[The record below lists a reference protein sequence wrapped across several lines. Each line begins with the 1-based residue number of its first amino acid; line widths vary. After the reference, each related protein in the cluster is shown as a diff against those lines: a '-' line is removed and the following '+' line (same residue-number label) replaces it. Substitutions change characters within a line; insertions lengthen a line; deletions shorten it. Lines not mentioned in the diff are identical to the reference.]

1 MPNLGLGSNIPLVRL
16 TTNLCPVLPG
26 STDAAIGRYQ
36 REYSLLNHFGMQA
49 NVIIAATY
57 TNTKAESIVL
67 SKELVYAALQQIG
80 PQYPELGTTTFCRP
94 SKTKTGQHRRWSAF
108 LRQIN
113 LDDHVKFINIPA
125 EEEAKGLTTTIERYH
140 NLWFEPSKKP
150 AWQLVVVN
158 GRHMLFVYDHYITD
172 GRGGTYILESILD
185 ALNYPKQELGNS
197 SILGFTTEIKGFP
210 EEDPIKRA
218 PAPLSLFQ
226 AILNYLRFWAIVLL
240 YRQKHL
246 FFHDVVPKDLKLDF
260 NNPQKK
266 ANLVKT
272 RLHSLRLDASTMKK
286 CVQACRSHQTTFT
299 SLLHTLIKATLAAD
313 FYPQAKFSHS
323 TTVVDIRTYLK
334 PQDREKT
341 METAASIVSS
351 WDWLPKFRKAGEQ
364 TASKD
369 STNFEANLVW
379 ELARKH
385 RAHVLNDMNHK
396 KTCFT
401 AWQSV
406 DLLGEDDEDYITGF
420 IPGLKLCQ
428 RNSFSLSN
436 LGAFRPNQSVGQDGR
451 NADWTITNL
460 EFSAGA
466 YKTGY
471 AANLVFNVAG
481 VQDGLTTVHVC
492 YEEGALSDDFVD
504 SVLDRIKMRMDAI
517 I

>member
-1 MPNLGLGSNIPLVRL
+1 
-16 TTNLCPVLPG
+16 
-26 STDAAIGRYQ
+26 
-36 REYSLLNHFGMQA
+36 MQA

-57 TNTKAESIVL
+57 ANTKAESTVL
-67 SKELVYAALQQIG
+67 SKELIYAALQQVG

-94 SKTKTGQHRRWSAF
+94 SETKSGQHRRWSAF
-108 LRQIN
+108 LQQIN

-125 EEEAKGLTTTIERYH
+125 EEEAQGLTATLERYH
-140 NLWFEPSKKP
+140 NLWFEPSIKP
-150 AWQLVVVN
+150 AWQLVVAN
-158 GRHMLFVYDHYITD
+158 GRHLLFVYDHYITD

-185 ALNYPKQELGNS
+185 ALNSPKQELVNS
-197 SILGFTTEIKGFP
+197 SILEFTTDIKGFP
-210 EEDPIKRA
+210 EVDPIKRA

-226 AILNYLRFWAIVLL
+226 AILNYLRFWAILLL
-240 YRQKHL
+240 YRKKHL
-246 FFHDVVPKDLKLDF
+246 FFHDVVIKDLKLDY
-260 NNPQKK
+260 NNPQKE

-272 RLHSLRLDASTMKK
+272 RLHSLRLDASTIQK
-286 CVQACRSHQTTFT
+286 CAQACRAHQTTFT
-299 SLLHTLIKATLAAD
+299 SLLHTLIKVTLAAD
-313 FYPQAKFSHS
+313 FYPQAKFNHS
-323 TTVVDIRTYLK
+323 TTVVDIRSYLK
-334 PQDREKT
+334 PHDREKT

-351 WDWLPKFRKAGEQ
+351 WDWLPQFRQAGEQ

-369 STNFEANLVW
+369 NTAFEANLLW

-385 RAHVLNDMNHK
+385 RAHVLNDMNHR

-406 DLLGEDDEDYITGF
+406 DLLGQDEEDYITGF

-428 RNSFSLSN
+428 RNAFSLSN

-481 VQDGLTTVHVC
+481 VQDGPTTVHVC

-504 SVLDRIKMRMDAI
+504 SVLERIKMRMDAI

>member
-1 MPNLGLGSNIPLVRL
+1 
-16 TTNLCPVLPG
+16 
-26 STDAAIGRYQ
+26 
-36 REYSLLNHFGMQA
+36 MQA

-57 TNTKAESIVL
+57 ANTKAESIIL
-67 SKELVYAALQQIG
+67 SKELIYAALQRIG

-94 SKTKTGQHRRWSAF
+94 SEKKAGQHRRWSAY
-108 LRQIN
+108 LQQIN
-113 LDDHVKFINIPA
+113 LDDHVKFINISA
-125 EEEAKGLTTTIERYH
+125 EEEARGLTATIEKYH
-140 NLWFEPSKKP
+140 NLWFEPSVRP

-158 GRHMLFVYDHYITD
+158 GRHVLLVYDHYITD

-185 ALNYPKQELGNS
+185 ALNSSKQEEPVNS
-197 SILGFTTEIKGFP
+197 SILEFKPEIKGFP
-210 EEDPIKRA
+210 EVDPIKRA

-226 AILNYLRFWAIVLL
+226 AILNYARFWCILLL

-246 FFHDVVPKDLKLDF
+246 FFHEVVPKDLKLDF
-260 NNPQKK
+260 NNPQKE
-266 ANLVKT
+266 ATLVKT
-272 RLHSLRLDASTMKK
+272 QLHSLRLDASTIRK

-299 SLLHTLIKATLAAD
+299 SLLHTLIKVTLAAD

-323 TTVVDIRTYLK
+323 TTVVDIRSHLK
-334 PQDREKT
+334 PHDREKT

-351 WDWLPKFRKAGEQ
+351 WDWLPKFREAGEQ

-369 STNFEANLVW
+369 SPNFEADLLW
-379 ELARKH
+379 DLACKH
-385 RAHVLNDMNHK
+385 RAHVLHDMNHR
-396 KTCFT
+396 KTCLT

-406 DLLGEDDEDYITGF
+406 DLLGEDEEDYITGF

-428 RNSFSLSN
+428 RNAFSLSN
-436 LGAFRPNQSVGQDGR
+436 LGAFRPNQSVGQDGG

-481 VQDGLTTVHVC
+481 VQDGPTTIHIC
-492 YEEGALSDDFVD
+492 YEEGALREDFVE
-504 SVLDRIKMRMDAI
+504 SVLERIKTRMEAI